1 MEFLKIATEI
11 CDVVYSLHKTSTR
24 AHVVKKAESWGF
36 QTKVIAELKYNLSNT
51 YKFHKKTSQDIQ
63 VDLIRLEK
71 K

>member
-1 MEFLKIATEI
+1 
-11 CDVVYSLHKTSTR
+11 
-24 AHVVKKAESWGF
+24 
-36 QTKVIAELKYNLSNT
+36 LKYNLSNT